1 MISDPGQEQDLAQQQ
16 TELVAEFDA
25 AYAQWF
31 EDVTSEGF
39 ETIPISV
46 GFSERPEVI
55 LPGHEAFLYPSKG
68 EGISYHREAGYAN
81 DWIDNWWG
89 TESYPFWE
97 LDIVKQGVYEVTLM
111 YVCSPEDVGS
121 RVRVEVGDRHVDG
134 VVSEAHD
141 PDPIPSPD
149 YVPRGE
155 VYEKVWAPLTLGSLE
170 LPQGRT
176 RLKVRA
182 LDLEGQEVMEL
193 KSVILRLQEPEVGR

>member
-1 MISDPGQEQDLAQQQ
+1 MNQVEIEEFFEGPVVFLRLSLGGFDGDDHLA
-16 TELVAEFDA
+16 
-25 AYAQWF
+25 
-31 EDVTSEGF
+31 
-39 ETIPISV
+39 
-46 GFSERPEVI
+46 
-55 LPGHEAFLYPSKG
+55 
-68 EGISYHREAGYAN
+68 
-81 DWIDNWWG
+81 DNWRG

-134 VVSEAHD
+134 IVSEAHD

-193 KSVILRLQEPEVGR
+193 KSVILRLEEPEVGR